1 MAESGL
7 RAGRKA
13 CSTERGLFYIKVIFA
28 VERWPRLSIEAKS
41 IVSARKKA
49 KDIAEDCIYGYMD
62 LLEVE
67 LKEER
72 Q

>member
-1 MAESGL
+1 MRVYTA
-7 RAGRKA
+7 KYW
-13 CSTERGLFYIKVIFA
+13 RGSPQIKGGGYYTT
-28 VERWPRLSIEAKS
+28 RTIEARS

>member
-1 MAESGL
+1 M
-7 RAGRKA
+7 
-13 CSTERGLFYIKVIFA
+13 
-28 VERWPRLSIEAKS
+28 SIEAKS

-49 KDIAEDCIYGYMD
+49 KDIAEDCVYGYMD